1 MDDHFITAGEFA
13 LLVGIFV
20 GPFLLGG
27 AVTQFALLRQAG
39 MRVGPV
45 FGIVGAAAV
54 LMLLLAWGLVY
65 IVPLMSFGKFG
76 GVLIIPGLLAAVAVT
91 VVVAVIAKRVRPAA

>member
-13 LLVGIFV
+13 LMVGVFV
-20 GPFLLGG
+20 GPFLLAG
-27 AVTQFALLRQAG
+27 AITQFALLRRAG

-54 LMLLLAWGLVY
+54 LTLLFTWGLVY
-65 IVPLMSFGKFG
+65 IVPLTDFGKFG
-76 GVLIIPGLLAAVAVT
+76 GVLIVPGLLAAIAVT
-91 VVVAVIAKRVRPAA
+91 SAVVVLAKRVRPAA

>member
-13 LLVGIFV
+13 FLVGVFV

-54 LMLLLAWGLVY
+54 LTLLLAWGLVY
-65 IVPLMSFGKFG
+65 VVPLVDFGKFG
-76 GVLIIPGLLAAVAVT
+76 GILIVPGLLAAVAVT
-91 VVVAVIAKRVRPAA
+91 VVVAVLAKRVRPAA

>member
-13 LLVGIFV
+13 LLVGVFV

-27 AVTQFALLRQAG
+27 AVTQFALLRRAG

-54 LMLLLAWGLVY
+54 LTLLLTWGLVY
-65 IVPLMSFGKFG
+65 VVPFMTFGRFG
-76 GVLIIPGLLAAVAVT
+76 GVLIVPGLLAAVAVT
-91 VVVAVIAKRVRPAA
+91 VVVAVLAKRLRPAA